1 MEKELFLGI
10 DDAGR
15 GPVIGPMV
23 LAGVIITKQD
33 EQQLKEIGVTDSKK
47 ILPKKRQEL
56 AEFIKKSF
64 DYHYEITSA
73 EEIDQRNEVGIN
85 LNKLVAIKAAKII
98 NKLSKKIKQEIT
110 VIIDCPS
117 TNTENWKKCVLSY
130 VENPEKI
137 NLKAEHKADINHI
150 CCSAASIIAKTTRD
164 LEIEKLKK
172 EINLNFGSGY
182 CSDPLTCKSLKEN
195 LNILLE
201 KRIIRKSWSTFSDLQ
216 KEKQQQKLF

>member
-1 MEKELFLGI
+1 MKKELLLGI

-23 LAGVIITKQD
+23 LAGVIIKKED

-47 ILPKKRQEL
+47 IPPKKRQEL
-56 AEFIKKSF
+56 ADFIKKSF

-73 EEIDQRNEVGIN
+73 EEIDQRNKVGTN
-85 LNKLVAIKAAKII
+85 LNKLEAIKAAKII
-98 NKLSKKIKQEIT
+98 NKLSKKLKEKIT

-117 TNTENWKKCVLSY
+117 TNTENWKNCVLSY

-137 NLKAEHKADINHI
+137 ELKAEHKADLNHI

-172 EINLNFGSGY
+172 EINLDFGSGY
-182 CSDPLTCKSLKEN
+182 CSDPITCESLKKN
-195 LNILLE
+195 LNLLLE
-201 KRIIRKSWSTFSDLQ
+201 KKIIRKSWATFSDLQ
-216 KEKQQQKLF
+216 TEKQQKKLF